1 MSLELRNRV
10 ILLALILLIGQL
22 TLVVHATVHDSE
34 ISCQLCLTQSHHAK
48 GIPSTQFNIPT
59 VNNDDSLILVYI
71 DFQTSNNPPKA
82 YQQRAPPIISDK

>member
-1 MSLELRNRV
+1 MSLALRNRV

-48 GIPSTQFNIPT
+48 GIPTTQFNIPT
-59 VNNDDSLILVYI
+59 LGSEDSLIIVYI
-71 DFQTSNNPPKA
+71 DFQPSNNQSRA
-82 YQQRAPPIISDK
+82 YQQRA